1 MADFKTKDLE
11 EQMKGKTRCTKCG
24 KILADSNFY
33 TSNSKLNTYTGRT
46 SLCKDCLTNFYISF
60 LEETNDIKISI
71 YKLCELV
78 DFVYLENIYESSLT
92 EAGWNKNF
100 TIVQNGLEVWKKYI
114 KTINSLKNY
123 KGYAFEHGDKIE
135 NSNKNLP
142 SIEIIKENNVIEKS
156 KELTDEDLE
165 QKVKDK
171 QNKEDIIRI
180 IGYDPFE
187 NEIEEDKSKM
197 YAKLVNML
205 NEDTQEDE
213 MKISALISI
222 IKGQNQE
229 NKINDVI
236 TSLSSDTKSIKDN
249 IGTIKSLTDTK
260 EKLNKSILAT
270 AKDNKLTDLW
280 SGHKSAGSNTLSGM
294 VKKLKELDLQEA
306 QVNLFDIQTSLGM
319 LQVARLSS
327 QAIVENL
334 NFGDDDLLDMVK
346 FQREK
351 MEFYEKEYIKLKEE
365 NRKLKVVCSFNDV
378 DYSKDIF
385 EVEYKDALEYTET
398 DKQLQQEE
406 LNNFNNIV
414 KDVLSINTSEYA
426 DLKMK
431 EKEEIEKKKIL
442 KDVIK
447 E

>member
-1 MADFKTKDLE
+1 
-11 EQMKGKTRCTKCG
+11 
-24 KILADSNFY
+24 
-33 TSNSKLNTYTGRT
+33 
-46 SLCKDCLTNFYISF
+46 
-60 LEETNDIKISI
+60 
-71 YKLCELV
+71 
-78 DFVYLENIYESSLT
+78 
-92 EAGWNKNF
+92 
-100 TIVQNGLEVWKKYI
+100 
-114 KTINSLKNY
+114 
-123 KGYAFEHGDKIE
+123 
-135 NSNKNLP
+135 
-142 SIEIIKENNVIEKS
+142 
-156 KELTDEDLE
+156 
-165 QKVKDK
+165 
-171 QNKEDIIRI
+171 
-180 IGYDPFE
+180 
-187 NEIEEDKSKM
+187 
-197 YAKLVNML
+197 
-205 NEDTQEDE
+205 
-213 MKISALISI
+213 
-222 IKGQNQE
+222 
-229 NKINDVI
+229 
-236 TSLSSDTKSIKDN
+236 
-249 IGTIKSLTDTK
+249 
-260 EKLNKSILAT
+260 
-270 AKDNKLTDLW
+270 
-280 SGHKSAGSNTLSGM
+280 
-294 VKKLKELDLQEA
+294 
-306 QVNLFDIQTSLGM
+306 M